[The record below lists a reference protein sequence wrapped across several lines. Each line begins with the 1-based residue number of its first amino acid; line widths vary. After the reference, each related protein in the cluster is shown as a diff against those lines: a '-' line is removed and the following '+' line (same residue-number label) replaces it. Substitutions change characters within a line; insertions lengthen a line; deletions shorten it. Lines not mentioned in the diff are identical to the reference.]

1 MKQLSPAQ
9 IVLMRKAGEL
19 TKNALL
25 YAETLIKPGISTNS
39 LDKLIE
45 KYIIDH
51 GGIPSF
57 KHYEGYPN
65 STCISVNEVVVHG
78 IPSER
83 KLKEGDIVSV
93 DVGVIYKGFN
103 GDAART
109 FPCGKISEEKQKLI
123 DVTKES
129 FFEGIKNLKAGER
142 LGKLSAS
149 IQAYVEKNGFSVVR
163 EMTGHGI
170 GEKMHLNPSIPNY
183 GKETDGP
190 IVQANTC
197 LAIEPMVNMGTR
209 RIFILDDGWTTITQ
223 DLKPSAHYENTVL
236 VLEDRIE
243 ILTLWEEKWNWKDLK
258 LLSQPQDVTK
268 GASILLAKF

>member
-1 MKQLSPAQ
+1 MKELSPAE
-9 IVLMRKAGEL
+9 IILMKKAGEI

-25 YAETLIKPGISTNS
+25 YAETLIKPGISTNL
-39 LDKLIE
+39 LDNLISE
-45 KYIIDH
+45 YIINH
-51 GGIPSF
+51 GGKPSF
-57 KHYEGYPN
+57 KNYHGFPK
-65 STCISVNEVVVHG
+65 STCISINEVVVHG

-93 DVGVIYKGFN
+93 DVGVEYKGFN

-123 DVTKES
+123 EVTKQS
-129 FFEGIKNLKAGER
+129 FFEGIKHLKAGEK
-142 LGKLSAS
+142 LGKMCSA
-149 IQAYVEKNGFSVVR
+149 IQRYVEGNGFSVVR

-170 GEKMHLNPSIPNY
+170 GDKLHLNPSVPNY

-209 RIFILDDGWTTITQ
+209 KIFILEDGWTTITQ
-223 DLKPSAHYENTVL
+223 DLMPSAHYENTVL
-236 VLEDRIE
+236 ILEDGIE
-243 ILTLWEEKWNWKDLK
+243 ILTL
-258 LLSQPQDVTK
+258 
-268 GASILLAKF
+268 

>member
-45 KYIIDH
+45 KYIIEH

-123 DVTKES
+123 DVTRES

-236 VLEDRIE
+236 VLEDKIE
-243 ILTLWEEKWNWKDLK
+243 ILTL
-258 LLSQPQDVTK
+258 
-268 GASILLAKF
+268 

>member
-123 DVTKES
+123 DVTRES

-183 GKETDGP
+183 GEETDGP

-243 ILTLWEEKWNWKDLK
+243 ILTL
-258 LLSQPQDVTK
+258 
-268 GASILLAKF
+268 

>member
-78 IPSER
+78 ETEFG
-83 KLKEGDIVSV
+83 KVE
-93 DVGVIYKGFN
+93 VIGAFINEYNK
-103 GDAART
+103 
-109 FPCGKISEEKQKLI
+109 PCTE
-123 DVTKES
+123 
-129 FFEGIKNLKAGER
+129 
-142 LGKLSAS
+142 
-149 IQAYVEKNGFSVVR
+149 
-163 EMTGHGI
+163 
-170 GEKMHLNPSIPNY
+170 
-183 GKETDGP
+183 
-190 IVQANTC
+190 
-197 LAIEPMVNMGTR
+197 
-209 RIFILDDGWTTITQ
+209 
-223 DLKPSAHYENTVL
+223 
-236 VLEDRIE
+236 
-243 ILTLWEEKWNWKDLK
+243 
-258 LLSQPQDVTK
+258 
-268 GASILLAKF
+268 

>member
-123 DVTKES
+123 DVTRES